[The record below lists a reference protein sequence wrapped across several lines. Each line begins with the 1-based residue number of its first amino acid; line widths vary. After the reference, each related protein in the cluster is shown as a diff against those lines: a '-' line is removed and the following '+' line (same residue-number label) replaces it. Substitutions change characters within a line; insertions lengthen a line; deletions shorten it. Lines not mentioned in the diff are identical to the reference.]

1 MIVEEIIPE
10 LKTWWNKLFGWTGLF
25 NKRLG
30 RHVRFDERSKNYRVV
45 LDGKPVELCDKMWE
59 RNLPAL
65 NQGSLGS
72 CHDSETEVL
81 TSDGWKFW
89 SETSGEDR
97 LASVCSITRNVIFE
111 RPARLFKV
119 DFDGELIYGST
130 STIDFAVT
138 PDHQMLVRK
147 WNSAQGTLEKSY
159 SLVSAANLGW
169 YSGLMNRVVWGGDQ
183 FFALDEYVIPGDP
196 HGKHVP
202 LRENMHIPIALWM
215 QFLGIYL
222 AEGTILLEPGVYKIQ
237 LAASKAREKDYI
249 RQLLRDM
256 GIHSFEGSDR
266 FTFENKR
273 IYTAMCNLGLRGV
286 RAPQKFVPKFVFQQS
301 AENIRQLLHGHFI
314 GDGSIDKGLRAH
326 YTSSKRLADDLQTL
340 IFLSGDE
347 SGISSRPPR
356 CSTMKDGRTV
366 IGRYPEYRVSVRQRK
381 GLSIERKHCI
391 SHRQYS
397 GPVYCA
403 EMPTHHTLVT
413 RRNGKIL
420 ISGNC
425 TGNAVV
431 GLLATHPNDIDGIAD
446 NTNFSEGL
454 AVNLYSR
461 ATELDQY
468 VGTYPP
474 DDTGSSVLSAMK
486 AAKEYLLIE
495 EYRWCFGLEDVL
507 RTLSYVGPVAIGVNC
522 YAGFYRPDSKGLIK
536 ISGER
541 RGGHAVELLG
551 IDAKNKVVWGI
562 NSWGRWWGKCG
573 RFCMSFD
580 DLNRLLKERGEAVT
594 IVR

>member
-1 MIVEEIIPE
+1 MIIEEIIPE
-10 LKTWWNKLFGWTGLF
+10 FKTLWNKLFGWTGLF

-30 RHVRFDERSKNYRVV
+30 RHIRFDERSRNYRVI
-45 LDGKPVELCDKMWE
+45 LDGHPVELCDKMWE
-59 RNLPAL
+59 RKLPAL
-65 NQGSLGS
+65 QQGSVGS

-81 TSDGWKFW
+81 TDDGWKLW
-89 SETSGEDR
+89 TEIVGDEH
-97 LASVCSITRNVIFE
+97 LASVCPVTRNVIFE
-111 RPARLFKV
+111 RPTRLFKV
-119 DFDGELIYGST
+119 DFDGELICGNT

-147 WNSAQGTLEKSY
+147 WSQAQGTLEESY
-159 SLVSAANLGW
+159 SFISAANLGW
-169 YSGLMNRVVWGGDQ
+169 YSGLMNRVVWGGNQSSD
-183 FFALDEYVIPGDP
+183 LDEYIIPGDP
-196 HGKHVP
+196 HGKHKP

-222 AEGTILLEPGVYKIQ
+222 AEGTVLSEPGVYKIQ

-273 IYTAMCNLGLRGV
+273 VYTAMCDLGLKGV
-286 RAPQKFVPKFVFQQS
+286 KAPQKFVPKFVFQQS
-301 AENIRQLLHGHFI
+301 AENIRQFLHGHFI
-314 GDGSIDKGLRAH
+314 GDGSTNKGRRAH
-326 YTSSKRLADDLQTL
+326 YTSSKRLANDLQTL

-347 SGISSRPPR
+347 SGISSRLPR
-356 CSTMKDGRTV
+356 CSTMRDGRIV
-366 IGRYPEYRVSVRQRK
+366 IGRYPEYRVSVRQSK

-391 SHRQYS
+391 SRRQYS

-431 GLLATHPNDIDGIAD
+431 GLLATRPNDVDGIAD
-446 NTNFSEGL
+446 NTEFSEGL
-454 AVNLYSR
+454 AVDLYSL
-461 ATELDQY
+461 ATELDQFT
-468 VGTYPP
+468 GTYPP

-486 AAKEYLLIE
+486 AAKEFLLIE

-507 RTLSYVGPVAIGVNC
+507 RTLSYVGPVAIGVNW
-522 YAGFYRPDSKGLIK
+522 YAGFDKPTSKGLIK
-536 ISGER
+536 ISGSV

-551 IDAKNKVVWGI
+551 IDVRKKIVWGI
-562 NSWGRWWGKCG
+562 NSWGKWWGKCG
-573 RFCMSFD
+573 RFCISFA
-580 DLNRLLKERGEAVT
+580 DLDRLLKERGEAATVA
-594 IVR
+594 R